1 MSYQILNN
9 LTIVIPTHNRHK
21 YLKRTIKYWA
31 NCGAKLLV
39 LDGSDIKLE
48 DPSLK
53 EKNTKYIYNPNNF
66 YNRLLSSIKY
76 IDTEFMILGSD
87 DEFYLPSALS
97 SCVAFLTK
105 ETSYSSCQ
113 GLALGF
119 GTRKNGQEVYGFE
132 RYPEFKDLCLNHD
145 NALER
150 IEKHFSNYTMASTW
164 SVMRSSNWKLICKHI
179 FEKEYNFAGG
189 FELQIEFLA
198 LVLGKSKIIPELMW
212 MRNNDVPPIRGT
224 DYGPSWDLTV
234 LIPEWWHSS
243 YYKKEKNDFLYRMKR
258 ACDELSTTQDSKF
271 TEDIIAKLFECF
283 INNYPRKVFSTK
295 ILNLIQLLKNLIKSI
310 LPWHEIRTKKYNNL
324 VYETKILESQGYKVN
339 HQEISRII
347 SILLDP
353 RN

>member
-119 GTRKNGQEVYGFE
+119 GTRKNGQ
-132 RYPEFKDLCLNHD
+132 
-145 NALER
+145 
-150 IEKHFSNYTMASTW
+150 
-164 SVMRSSNWKLICKHI
+164 
-179 FEKEYNFAGG
+179 
-189 FELQIEFLA
+189 
-198 LVLGKSKIIPELMW
+198 
-212 MRNNDVPPIRGT
+212 
-224 DYGPSWDLTV
+224 
-234 LIPEWWHSS
+234 
-243 YYKKEKNDFLYRMKR
+243 
-258 ACDELSTTQDSKF
+258 
-271 TEDIIAKLFECF
+271 
-283 INNYPRKVFSTK
+283 
-295 ILNLIQLLKNLIKSI
+295 
-310 LPWHEIRTKKYNNL
+310 
-324 VYETKILESQGYKVN
+324 
-339 HQEISRII
+339 
-347 SILLDP
+347 
-353 RN
+353 